1 MRLKYTE
8 DFYIRSLFN
17 KVMISEIMTTPA
29 ISLNC
34 EAPFREVVMILQT
47 RRIRHLPLVNKAG
60 EVVGIISQRDVYK
73 LQPPHKN
80 EEGQWVYDLDVMD
93 GFILS
98 SVMTPNPFTLT
109 SQSLLA
115 EAISV
120 MVQRKYGCIPI
131 IDDKKKLCGIITQ
144 YDILR
149 IAFDILQEG
158 QPKA

>member
-1 MRLKYTE
+1 
-8 DFYIRSLFN
+8 
-17 KVMISEIMTTPA
+17 MTTPA